1 MYPVILPI
9 EQRELSSSLFSFL
22 ATVTVQSSVSDA
34 LSVMVVSQNIW
45 VERVDKERRMHAARP
60 V

>member
-1 MYPVILPI
+1 MILPI

>member
-1 MYPVILPI
+1 MILPI

-22 ATVTVQSSVSDA
+22 ATVTAQSSVSDA
-34 LSVMVVSQNIW
+34 LSAMVVSQNIW

>member
-1 MYPVILPI
+1 MILPI

-34 LSVMVVSQNIW
+34 LSVMVLSQNIW